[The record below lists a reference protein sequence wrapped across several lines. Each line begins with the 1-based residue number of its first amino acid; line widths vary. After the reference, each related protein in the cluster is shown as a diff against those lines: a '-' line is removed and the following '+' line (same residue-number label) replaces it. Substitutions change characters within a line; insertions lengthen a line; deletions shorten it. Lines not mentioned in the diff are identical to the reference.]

1 MSDDESVVASNFI
14 RQLIDSDLKD
24 GKNDGRVVT
33 RFPPEPNGYL
43 HIGHAKSICLNF
55 GIAEDYQGSCNLR
68 FDDTNPHKE
77 NIEYIESIK
86 QDVRWLGYDWGDRLH
101 YASDYF
107 ENLYDYAVELI
118 KAGKAYVC
126 DLTAEETRE
135 YRGTLTEPGK
145 PSPYR
150 DRSADENLD
159 FLQRMRAGEFEDGA
173 RVLRAKI
180 DMASPNMNMR
190 DPTLYRIRHG
200 VIHHQT
206 GEAWCIYPMYDFT
219 HPISD
224 ALEGITHSICTLE
237 FADHRPLYDWVL
249 DNVSVPCHPQQIE
262 FSRLNLEYTVMSK
275 RKLTTLVDE
284 GLVEGWDDPRMPTIA
299 GLRRRGF
306 TPGSIRD
313 FCRRIGVSKSENTV
327 QMGMLESCI
336 REDLNIHSPRRMVV
350 IHPLKVVIT
359 DYPDDQVEQ
368 LEVANH
374 PQDDSMGT
382 RTIPFTAELYID
394 KNDFLETASRKFKR
408 LVAGGEVR
416 LRNAYVIRCD
426 EVIKDDKGE
435 IIELHC
441 SHDSAT
447 LGANPEGRKVKGV
460 IHWVSAEYGI
470 EAEVRQYDRLF
481 SHPAPDTSKDDKDYR
496 EYLNPDSLRTITQ
509 SIVEPTLAE
518 AEPGERFQFEREG
531 YFCLDSQ
538 QQEGSPMVFNRTV
551 TLRDSWAK
559 IEAQQKA

>member
-1 MSDDESVVASNFI
+1 MNGDETVTTSNFV
-14 RQLIDSDLKD
+14 RQLIDSDLTAN
-24 GKNDGRVVT
+24 KNDGRVVT

-55 GIAEDYQGSCNLR
+55 GIAEDYQGACNLR

-77 NIEYIESIK
+77 NVEYIESIK
-86 QDVRWLGYDWGDRLH
+86 KDVSWLGYDWGNRLF

-107 ENLYDYAVELI
+107 EQLYDFAIELI

-126 DLTAEETRE
+126 DLTAEETRQ
-135 YRGTLTEPGK
+135 YRGTLTEPGE

-150 DRSADENLD
+150 DRDTDENLD
-159 FLQRMRAGEFEDGA
+159 LLQRMRAGEFADGS

-180 DMASPNMNMR
+180 DMSSPNMNMR

-224 ALEGITHSICTLE
+224 ALENITHSICTLE

-249 DNVSVPCHPQQIE
+249 GNVSVPCHPQQIE

-275 RKLTTLVDE
+275 RKLTALVDE
-284 GLVEGWDDPRMPTIA
+284 GFVEGWDDPRMPTIA

-306 TPGSIRD
+306 TPGSIRE
-313 FCRRIGVSKSENTV
+313 FCNRIGVSKSENTV

-336 REDLNIHSPRRMVV
+336 REDLNINSPRRMAVL
-350 IHPLKVVIT
+350 HPLKVVLT
-359 DYPDDQVEQ
+359 DYAEGQVEQ
-368 LEVANH
+368 LEAANH
-374 PQDDSMGT
+374 PQDESMGA
-382 RTIPFTAELYID
+382 RKVPFTGELYID
-394 KNDFLETASRKFKR
+394 RNDFQETASKKFKR

-416 LRNAYVIRCD
+416 LRNAYVIRCN
-426 EVIKDDKGE
+426 EVIKDEKGE

-441 SHDSAT
+441 SHDPAT

-460 IHWVSAEYGI
+460 IHWVSAEYGV
-470 EAEVRQYDRLF
+470 EAEIRLYDRLF
-481 SHPAPDTSKDDKDYR
+481 SHPAPDAAKEDKDYR
-496 EYLNPDSLRTITQ
+496 EYMNLDSLRTITQ
-509 SIVEPTLAE
+509 GVVEPALAE
-518 AEPGERFQFEREG
+518 AKPGDRFQFEREG
-531 YFCLDSQ
+531 YFCVDLHQPTDV
-538 QQEGSPMVFNRTV
+538 PMVFNRTV

>member
-1 MSDDESVVASNFI
+1 MSGDESVITSNFV
-14 RQLIDSDLKD
+14 RQLIDSDLKAN
-24 GKNDGRVVT
+24 KNDGRVVT

-55 GIAEDYQGSCNLR
+55 GIAEDYQGACNLR
-68 FDDTNPHKE
+68 FDDTNPHRE

-86 QDVRWLGYDWGDRLH
+86 KDVSWLGYDWGNRLF

-107 ENLYDYAVELI
+107 EHLYEFAIELI
-118 KAGKAYVC
+118 NAGKAYVC

-150 DRSADENLD
+150 NRGIDENLD
-159 FLQRMRAGEFEDGA
+159 LLQRMRAGEFADGA

-180 DMASPNMNMR
+180 DMSSPNMNMR

-249 DNVSVPCHPQQIE
+249 DTVSVPCHPQQIE
-262 FSRLNLEYTVMSK
+262 FSRLNLEYTVMSQ
-275 RKLTTLVDE
+275 RKLTGLVDE
-284 GLVEGWDDPRMPTIA
+284 GFVEGWDDPRMPTIA

-306 TPGSIRD
+306 TPGSVRE
-313 FCRRIGVSKSENTV
+313 FCNRIGVSKTENTV

-336 REDLNIHSPRRMVV
+336 REDLNSTSPRRMAVL
-350 IHPLKVVIT
+350 HPLKVVIT
-359 DYPDDQVEQ
+359 DYPEEQVEQ

-374 PQDDSMGT
+374 PQDESMGT
-382 RTIPFTAELYID
+382 RKVPFTSELYID
-394 KNDFLETASRKFKR
+394 RNDFLETASRKFKR

-426 EVIKDDKGE
+426 EVIKDGNGE

-441 SHDSAT
+441 SHDPAT

-460 IHWVSAEYGI
+460 IHWVSAEYGV
-470 EAEVRQYDRLF
+470 EAEVRLYDRLF
-481 SHPAPDTSKDDKDYR
+481 SHPVPDAAKDDRDYR
-496 EYLNPDSLRTITQ
+496 EYLNPDSLRTITR
-509 SIVEPTLAE
+509 SVVESALA
-518 AEPGERFQFEREG
+518 AAKPGERFQFEREG
-531 YFCLDSQ
+531 YFCLDLHQ
-538 QQEGSPMVFNRTV
+538 PADAPMVFNRTV

-559 IEAQQKA
+559 IEAQQKT

>member
-1 MSDDESVVASNFI
+1 MSDDESVVASNFV
-14 RQLIDSDLKD
+14 RQLIDSDLKN

-107 ENLYDYAVELI
+107 ENLYDYAIELI

-126 DLTAEETRE
+126 DLTADATRE

-150 DRSADENLD
+150 ERSADENLD
-159 FLQRMRAGEFEDGA
+159 LLQRMRAGEFEDGA

-206 GEAWCIYPMYDFT
+206 GAAWCIYPMYDFT

-224 ALEGITHSICTLE
+224 ALENITHSICTLE

-313 FCRRIGVSKSENTV
+313 FCSRIGVSKSENTV

-336 REDLNIHSPRRMVV
+336 REDLNVNSPRRMAV
-350 IHPLKVVIT
+350 IHPLKVVLT

-374 PQDDSMGT
+374 PQDESMGT

-394 KNDFLETASRKFKR
+394 KHDFLETASRKFKR

-460 IHWVSAEYGI
+460 IHWVSAEYGL
-470 EAEVRQYDRLF
+470 EAEVRLYDRLF

-509 SIVEPTLAE
+509 SIVEPILAE
-518 AEPGERFQFEREG
+518 AKPGERFQFEREG
-531 YFCLDSQ
+531 YFCLDLQ
-538 QQEGSPMVFNRTV
+538 QQGSPMIFNRTV

-559 IEAQQKA
+559 IEA